1 MLLILHRSNKCDV
14 PQRSILRPLLFLIC
28 VNDLGNA
35 SNILNPRMF
44 ADDTNHFFIKI
55 FTLFLKLGSGSKQK
69 NYP

>member
-14 PQRSILRPLLFLIC
+14 PQGSILRPPLFLTC

-35 SNILNPRMF
+35 SNTLNPSMF

-55 FTLFLKLGSGSKQK
+55 LTLFLKLGSGSKQK
-69 NYP
+69 KYP